1 MKPKKSTLAIFLL
14 PAIVLF
20 LLIYLLPLL
29 LVVCT
34 SFFNWKIGS
43 PIFFSGLENYLKAV
57 QDKNVHAAVGHT
69 LIWVLLQST
78 VHVFL
83 GTLLA
88 FILAKQFRGWK
99 VFRTVCMLPNVISTA
114 ALAMILLN
122 VFKTDSGL
130 LNGIISLITGNK
142 FEWNWYFNSK
152 TAIPSVTL
160 GWLLYPGLI
169 TILMLA
175 AINSIPMD
183 LLDAAK
189 IDGASASQI
198 NLMIILPMVRNSL
211 GSLAQNAKEYNI
223 THIVFMDNN
232 VQKLN
237 IFGALAREVA
247 IRIMPSLDFTLTTN
261 PVEAIQS
268 ADYII
273 TTIRAGEDDMRIRD
287 ERIALAH
294 NVLGQ
299 ETTGAAGFSF
309 AMRSVPALAE
319 YCELVRKY
327 ANPNAKV
334 FNFTNPA
341 GVVSQTLRDMGYDFT
356 FGICDAPTGMLRSFA
371 HLYGIA
377 PETVTATCYGLNHLS
392 FFNSIQFSGKE
403 MLPTLINDDRIYA
416 TTDMRFFSKELTKKM
431 GCILNEYLYYFFYR
445 EKAVQNI
452 LDAHVTRGEV
462 IRDVNK
468 HMIEELSHLDPVKD
482 FDKCLE
488 VYVKW
493 QGQRSAMYMK
503 NETGIRRPDPFT
515 FDLTSHD
522 DGGYAGVALKY
533 IKAQQTGK
541 PVEMIFCVPNNGAI
555 PGLLDSDVVEISC
568 TIQPDGT
575 YLPHAIQNP
584 GEIPMEI
591 IRRVKLYERYASRAI
606 RNRSRDDAITCLMVH
621 PLVNSY
627 SLAETLV
634 DEYLKLNQEYIK
646 EWS

>member
-211 GSLAQNAKEYNI
+211 GTCVIIAATSMLKEFELIYLTTGGGPGNMTLNLPLYI
-223 THIVFMDNN
+223 YKVAFKENNYSNTLSTMLILFGIIIVFAINRMFRMD
-232 VQKLN
+232 
-237 IFGALAREVA
+237 E
-247 IRIMPSLDFTLTTN
+247 S
-261 PVEAIQS
+261 
-268 ADYII
+268 DY
-273 TTIRAGEDDMRIRD
+273 
-287 ERIALAH
+287 
-294 NVLGQ
+294 
-299 ETTGAAGFSF
+299 
-309 AMRSVPALAE
+309 
-319 YCELVRKY
+319 
-327 ANPNAKV
+327 
-334 FNFTNPA
+334 
-341 GVVSQTLRDMGYDFT
+341 
-356 FGICDAPTGMLRSFA
+356 
-371 HLYGIA
+371 
-377 PETVTATCYGLNHLS
+377 
-392 FFNSIQFSGKE
+392 
-403 MLPTLINDDRIYA
+403 
-416 TTDMRFFSKELTKKM
+416 
-431 GCILNEYLYYFFYR
+431 
-445 EKAVQNI
+445 
-452 LDAHVTRGEV
+452 
-462 IRDVNK
+462 
-468 HMIEELSHLDPVKD
+468 
-482 FDKCLE
+482 
-488 VYVKW
+488 
-493 QGQRSAMYMK
+493 
-503 NETGIRRPDPFT
+503 
-515 FDLTSHD
+515 
-522 DGGYAGVALKY
+522 
-533 IKAQQTGK
+533 
-541 PVEMIFCVPNNGAI
+541 
-555 PGLLDSDVVEISC
+555 
-568 TIQPDGT
+568 
-575 YLPHAIQNP
+575 
-584 GEIPMEI
+584 
-591 IRRVKLYERYASRAI
+591 
-606 RNRSRDDAITCLMVH
+606 
-621 PLVNSY
+621 
-627 SLAETLV
+627 
-634 DEYLKLNQEYIK
+634 
-646 EWS
+646 

>member
-189 IDGASASQI
+189 IDGASRMKIYRSVV
-198 NLMIILPMVRNSL
+198 LPLLKPTVVTLVIID
-211 GSLAQNAKEYNI
+211 SLAIWNDY
-223 THIVFMDNN
+223 
-232 VQKLN
+232 L
-237 IFGALAREVA
+237 L
-247 IRIMPSLDFTLTTN
+247 PSLVLVKKELYTLPIAAQSFHGDF
-261 PVEAIQS
+261 S
-268 ADYII
+268 SDYGLMMAGMVMSVIPILILYFILQKHII
-273 TTIRAGEDDMRIRD
+273 E
-287 ERIALAH
+287 
-294 NVLGQ
+294 
-299 ETTGAAGFSF
+299 
-309 AMRSVPALAE
+309 
-319 YCELVRKY
+319 
-327 ANPNAKV
+327 
-334 FNFTNPA
+334 
-341 GVVSQTLRDMGYDFT
+341 GVVAG
-356 FGICDAPTGMLRSFA
+356 
-371 HLYGIA
+371 
-377 PETVTATCYGLNHLS
+377 
-392 FFNSIQFSGKE
+392 
-403 MLPTLINDDRIYA
+403 
-416 TTDMRFFSKELTKKM
+416 
-431 GCILNEYLYYFFYR
+431 
-445 EKAVQNI
+445 AVK
-452 LDAHVTRGEV
+452 G
-462 IRDVNK
+462 
-468 HMIEELSHLDPVKD
+468 
-482 FDKCLE
+482 
-488 VYVKW
+488 
-493 QGQRSAMYMK
+493 
-503 NETGIRRPDPFT
+503 
-515 FDLTSHD
+515 
-522 DGGYAGVALKY
+522 
-533 IKAQQTGK
+533 
-541 PVEMIFCVPNNGAI
+541 
-555 PGLLDSDVVEISC
+555 
-568 TIQPDGT
+568 
-575 YLPHAIQNP
+575 
-584 GEIPMEI
+584 
-591 IRRVKLYERYASRAI
+591 
-606 RNRSRDDAITCLMVH
+606 
-621 PLVNSY
+621 
-627 SLAETLV
+627 
-634 DEYLKLNQEYIK
+634 
-646 EWS
+646 

>member
-211 GSLAQNAKEYNI
+211 GTCVIIAATSMLKEFELIYLTTGGGPGNMTLNLPLYIYKVAFKENNYSYSNALSTMLI
-223 THIVFMDNN
+223 LFGIIIVF
-232 VQKLN
+232 
-237 IFGALAREVA
+237 A
-247 IRIMPSLDFTLTTN
+247 INRMFRI
-261 PVEAIQS
+261 E
-268 ADYII
+268 
-273 TTIRAGEDDMRIRD
+273 
-287 ERIALAH
+287 
-294 NVLGQ
+294 
-299 ETTGAAGFSF
+299 
-309 AMRSVPALAE
+309 
-319 YCELVRKY
+319 
-327 ANPNAKV
+327 
-334 FNFTNPA
+334 NPA
-341 GVVSQTLRDMGYDFT
+341 TNVRN
-356 FGICDAPTGMLRSFA
+356 IISF
-371 HLYGIA
+371 I
-377 PETVTATCYGLNHLS
+377 N
-392 FFNSIQFSGKE
+392 E
-403 MLPTLINDDRIYA
+403 M
-416 TTDMRFFSKELTKKM
+416 
-431 GCILNEYLYYFFYR
+431 
-445 EKAVQNI
+445 
-452 LDAHVTRGEV
+452 
-462 IRDVNK
+462 
-468 HMIEELSHLDPVKD
+468 
-482 FDKCLE
+482 
-488 VYVKW
+488 
-493 QGQRSAMYMK
+493 
-503 NETGIRRPDPFT
+503 
-515 FDLTSHD
+515 
-522 DGGYAGVALKY
+522 VALK
-533 IKAQQTGK
+533 QEWGK
-541 PVEMIFCVPNNGAI
+541 SISIENIALFCLEKEQILNNPVN
-555 PGLLDSDVVEISC
+555 EILS
-568 TIQPDGT
+568 G
-575 YLPHAIQNP
+575 
-584 GEIPMEI
+584 
-591 IRRVKLYERYASRAI
+591 
-606 RNRSRDDAITCLMVH
+606 
-621 PLVNSY
+621 
-627 SLAETLV
+627 
-634 DEYLKLNQEYIK
+634 
-646 EWS
+646 